1 MDSQPQFWHI
11 AGCFFSVATMPVL
24 SQHLKGV
31 IITALG
37 VLIISPDGLLTRL
50 IHVDHWTLIF
60 WRALLLSFGMW
71 ILTSLVHPNQTW
83 RAYREMGR
91 HGLLMVVLY
100 SIGTISFITAI
111 THTSVAN
118 TLIILSTTPLF
129 AALIGFVVLRE
140 KIELRT
146 WCAIFLVVVG
156 VYVIS
161 SDSGNQTATLFG
173 DIAAMVGAFFL
184 AAGFTVVRVK
194 PTISVFP
201 VISTSGLVTALV
213 IMPLAQPFAVTQQ
226 DMGFLIIMG
235 VYMLPLGTG
244 LMYIGPKY
252 IPASEVGL
260 MLLLESVLGPTWV
273 WLALDEKPGL
283 STFIGGAIILGTLA
297 INTLWAMKSAAI
309 ARRMRSLP
317 G

>member
-1 MDSQPQFWHI
+1 
-11 AGCFFSVATMPVL
+11 MPEL
-24 SQHLKGV
+24 PQHLKGL

-60 WRALLLSFGMW
+60 WRGLLLSFGMW
-71 ILTSLVHPNQTW
+71 ILTSLVHPNRTW
-83 RAYREMGR
+83 QAYRGMGQ

-100 SIGTISFITAI
+100 SIGTVAFITAI

-146 WCAIFLVVVG
+146 WCAIFLVALG

-161 SDSGNQTATLFG
+161 SDSDNQTATLFG

-184 AAGFTVVRVK
+184 ASGFTVVRVK

-201 VISTSGLVTALV
+201 VISTSGLVTAV
-213 IMPLAQPFAVTQQ
+213 IILPLAQPFVVTQQ
-226 DMGFLIIMG
+226 DMGFLLIMG
-235 VYMLPLGTG
+235 IYMLPVGTA

-297 INTLWAMKSAAI
+297 LNTLWAMQSTAI
-309 ARRMRSLP
+309 ARRRRSTP
-317 G
+317 

>member
-1 MDSQPQFWHI
+1 
-11 AGCFFSVATMPVL
+11 MPVF

-37 VLIISPDGLLTRL
+37 VLIISPDGLLTRV
-50 IHVDHWTLIF
+50 IHTDHWTLIF
-60 WRALLLSFGMW
+60 WRAILMSFGMW
-71 ILTSLVHPNQTW
+71 ILTCLVHPNKTW
-83 RAYREMGR
+83 TYYKNIGR

-100 SIGTISFITAI
+100 TFGTISFITAI

-129 AALIGFVVLRE
+129 AALIGLVVLRE
-140 KIELRT
+140 SIELRT
-146 WCAIFLVVVG
+146 WVAIALVAVG
-156 VYVIS
+156 VYIIS
-161 SDSGNQTATLFG
+161 SDGGNQGATLYG
-173 DIAAMVGAFFL
+173 DIAAMLGAFFL
-184 AAGFTVVRVK
+184 AAGFTVVRRK
-194 PTISVFP
+194 PGISVFP
-201 VISTSGLVTALV
+201 VFSIAGLVTALV
-213 IMPLAQPFAVTQQ
+213 ILPLAQPFAVTQQ
-226 DMGFLIIMG
+226 DMGYLIIMG
-235 VYMLPLGTG
+235 VYMLPLGTA

-283 STFIGGAIILGTLA
+283 NTLVGGAIILSTLA
-297 INTLWAMKSAAI
+297 INTLWVMKNASV
-309 ARRMRSLP
+309 ARRMRTLS

>member
-1 MDSQPQFWHI
+1 
-11 AGCFFSVATMPVL
+11 MPVL

-50 IHVDHWTLIF
+50 IYTDHWTLIF
-60 WRALLLSFGMW
+60 WRAILLAFGMW
-71 ILTSLVHPNQTW
+71 ILTSLVHPNKTW
-83 RAYREMGR
+83 QSYKGMGR

-100 SIGTISFITAI
+100 TFGTISFITAI

-129 AALIGFVVLRE
+129 AALIGYVVLRE
-140 KIELRT
+140 PIELRT
-146 WCAIFLVVVG
+146 WCAIGLVAVG
-156 VYVIS
+156 IYVIS
-161 SDSGNQTATLFG
+161 SDGDNQAATLYG
-173 DIAAMVGAFFL
+173 DIAAMLGAFFL
-184 AAGFTVVRVK
+184 AAGFTVVRSK

-201 VISTSGLVTALV
+201 VISASGLVTALV
-213 IMPLAQPFAVTQQ
+213 VLPLAQPFSITQQ
-226 DMGFLIIMG
+226 DMGYLIIMG
-235 VYMLPLGTG
+235 VYMLPLGTA

-283 STFIGGAIILGTLA
+283 RTFVGGAIILSTLA
-297 INTLWAMKSAAI
+297 INTLWVMKSASTS
-309 ARRMRSLP
+309 RRMRALP

>member
-1 MDSQPQFWHI
+1 
-11 AGCFFSVATMPVL
+11 
-24 SQHLKGV
+24 
-31 IITALG
+31 
-37 VLIISPDGLLTRL
+37 TRL

-71 ILTSLVHPNQTW
+71 ILTSLVHPNRTW
-83 RAYREMGR
+83 RAYRGMGS

-100 SIGTISFITAI
+100 SFGTVAFITAI

-146 WCAIFLVVVG
+146 WCAIALVVVG

-161 SDSGNQTATLFG
+161 SDSDNQTATVFG

-184 AAGFTVVRVK
+184 AAGFTAVRFK

-201 VISTSGLVTALV
+201 VISTSGLATAIV
-213 IMPLAQPFAVTQQ
+213 ILPLAQPFAVTQQ

-235 VYMLPLGTG
+235 VYMLPLGTA

-273 WLALDEKPGL
+273 WLALHEKPGL

-297 INTLWAMKSAAI
+297 INTLWAMKSAA
-309 ARRMRSLP
+309 AAKRMRSSP
-317 G
+317 GQVNLRL

>member
-1 MDSQPQFWHI
+1 
-11 AGCFFSVATMPVL
+11 MPVL

-71 ILTSLVHPNQTW
+71 ILTSLVHPNRTW
-83 RAYREMGR
+83 QAYRGMGR

-100 SIGTISFITAI
+100 GIGTISFITAI

-146 WCAIFLVVVG
+146 WCAIFLVVLG

-161 SDSGNQTATLFG
+161 SDSDNQTATLFG

-201 VISTSGLVTALV
+201 VISTSGLMTAL
-213 IMPLAQPFAVTQQ
+213 IILPLAQPFTVTQQ

-260 MLLLESVLGPTWV
+260 MLLLVSVIGPTWV

-297 INTLWAMKSAAI
+297 INTLWAMKSASI